1 MPASL
6 TQEELTKKI
15 DDLTEETRAD
25 LNRGPEKI
33 KADRIIDLRRDYLEA
48 QNAAKNAPIE
58 LENAKKKYLELKDG
72 DEYDANLQ
80 DEYLSEAREITRGY
94 RRVHNDNFEQAK
106 KAFTMY
112 EAVVRFTSQSV
123 EDYVNSLKL
132 YISSV
137 EQSNSSAQYK
147 DTAQRKS
154 YYLGQEFDTVTNWDT
169 VVTLLI
175 VSLGIVYAYH
185 FFYIHKKYRSIRLW
199 FGLLL
204 IWICPFLLPLLIN
217 WILSIPQPVNI
228 YSSWAKTDVPEWHG
242 GDF

>member
-1 MPASL
+1 MPADLS
-6 TQEELTKKI
+6 QEEVTKEVN
-15 DDLTEETRAD
+15 DLTERLRAD
-25 LNRGPEKI
+25 ANKGPEQI

-58 LENAKKKYLELKDG
+58 LENAKKRYLELKDG
-72 DEYDANLQ
+72 DDYDVNRK
-80 DEYLSEAREITRGY
+80 DEYEAEAREFTPYYIK
-94 RRVHNDNFEQAK
+94 VHNDNVDQAK
-106 KAFTMY
+106 KAYKMY
-112 EAVVRFTSQSV
+112 EAVVKFTAQSV

-132 YISSV
+132 HISSV
-137 EQSNSSAQYK
+137 EQNNSSAQYK
-147 DTAQRKS
+147 NTSQRKT

-175 VSLGIVYAYH
+175 VSVSLVYAYH
-185 FFYIHKKYRSIRLW
+185 FFYIHKKFKSILLW

-204 IWICPFLLPLLIN
+204 LLISSYLLPLIVT
-217 WILSIPQPVNI
+217 WVLSIPQPVNI